1 MQNQKQWWAP
11 VRNGLI
17 MDHDARHYRRVRNAV
32 WLYLYLLLN
41 ADRKTGSLSRK
52 LRTIS
57 GDMGIS
63 KNMIMR
69 WFNILREEGYIATK
83 STGRCLV
90 IKITKWRSAE
100 ASKGELQKFQNPNP
114 RELKNPNS
122 PKPFFAQNHTNLSTK
137 RDGSFEPIDITIKRN
152 ILKSD
157 IDNKNFELDKGFK
170 PRTEKELLAKDLAE
184 ALNDQKNLPLYLS
197 YCKRYPEQLLRRVLS
212 EVKEL
217 PSEKIKKS
225 RGALF
230 NYLVQQYVRK
240 NNNQNI
246 GH

>member
-1 MQNQKQWWAP
+1 
-11 VRNGLI
+11 
-17 MDHDARHYRRVRNAV
+17 MDHDARHYRRMRSAV

-69 WFNILREEGYIATK
+69 WLNILRAEGYISTRN
-83 STGRCLV
+83 TGRCLI
-90 IKITKWRSAE
+90 IKIAKWRSAE
-100 ASKGELQKFQNPNP
+100 ASSGDNQKYRSQNFS
-114 RELKNPNS
+114 EYKNTNS
-122 PKPFFAQNHTNLSTK
+122 PKPFHPPISSNLSPK
-137 RDGSFEPIDITIKRN
+137 REGSFEPIDITIKRN

-157 IDNKNFELDKGFK
+157 IDNRNFSADKEFK
-170 PRTEKELLAKDLAE
+170 PRTEKELLAMDLAE
-184 ALNDQKNLPLYLS
+184 ALNDTKNLPLYLS
-197 YCKRYPEQLLRRVLS
+197 YCNKYPEQLLRRGLS

-217 PSEKIKKS
+217 PREKIRKS

-230 NYLVQQYVRK
+230 NYLVQKYANKQ
-240 NNNQNI
+240 NNQNP
-246 GH
+246 GD

>member
-11 VRNGLI
+11 VRNGLV
-17 MDHDARHYRRVRNAV
+17 MDHNARHYRRMRNAV

-41 ADRKTGSLSRK
+41 ADRKTGTLSRK

-69 WFNILREEGYIATK
+69 WLNILRTEGYIATK

-90 IKITKWRSAE
+90 IKIAKWRSAE
-100 ASKGELQKFQNPNP
+100 ASKEAIQKYRSQNFS
-114 RELKNPNS
+114 ESKNANS
-122 PKPFFAQNHTNLSTK
+122 PKPFHPPIPSNLSHK
-137 RDGSFEPIDITIKRN
+137 REGSFEPIDITIKRN

-157 IDNKNFELDKGFK
+157 IDNKSIYSEKGFK
-170 PRTEKELLAKDLAE
+170 PQTEKELLAIDLAE
-184 ALNDQKNLPLYLS
+184 ALNDNKNLPLYLS

-212 EVKEL
+212 EVKEM
-217 PSEKIKKS
+217 PQERIRKS

-230 NYLVQQYVRK
+230 NYLVQKSANKQ
-240 NNNQNI
+240 NNQNP

>member
-1 MQNQKQWWAP
+1 MEQ
-11 VRNGLI
+11 
-17 MDHDARHYRRVRNAV
+17 DASHYRKMRNAI

-41 ADRKTGSLSRK
+41 ADRKSGTLSRK

-69 WFNILREEGYIATK
+69 WLNILRTEGYIATK
-83 STGRCLV
+83 SNGRCLS
-90 IKITKWRSAE
+90 IKITKWRGTDAT
-100 ASKGELQKFQNPNP
+100 KDVFQSHQTTFSRGFKNPNP
-114 RELKNPNS
+114 Q
-122 PKPFFAQNHTNLSTK
+122 KPFYPQNSYNPSQK
-137 RDGSFEPIDITIKRN
+137 REGSFEPIDITIKRN

-157 IDNKNFELDKGFK
+157 IDNRNFEPEKGYK
-170 PRTEKELLAKDLAE
+170 PRTEKELLAMDLAE
-184 ALNDQKNLPLYLS
+184 ALNDTKNLPLYLS
-197 YCKRYPEQLLRRVLS
+197 YCNKYPEQLLRRVLG

-217 PSEKIKKS
+217 PREKIRKS

-230 NYLVQQYVRK
+230 NYLVQKYANKQD
-240 NNNQNI
+240 NQNP

>member
-1 MQNQKQWWAP
+1 
-11 VRNGLI
+11 
-17 MDHDARHYRRVRNAV
+17 MDHEARHYRKMRNAI

-69 WFNILREEGYIATK
+69 WLNILREEGYIATK

-90 IKITKWRSAE
+90 IKIAKWRSAE
-100 ASKGELQKFQNPNP
+100 ALKEAIQKHQYQNFS
-114 RELKNPNS
+114 ELKNVNS
-122 PKPFFAQNHTNLSTK
+122 PKASFPKKPSNLSHE
-137 RDGSFEPIDITIKRN
+137 RESSFEPIDITIKRN

-157 IDNKNFELDKGFK
+157 IDNNFELKKDFK
-170 PRTEKELLAKDLAE
+170 PRTEKELLAMDLAE
-184 ALNDQKNLPLYLS
+184 ALNDTRNLPLYLS
-197 YCKRYPEQLLRRVLS
+197 YCNKYPEQLLRRVLS

-217 PSEKIKKS
+217 PQEKIRKS
-225 RGALF
+225 KGALF
-230 NYLVQQYVRK
+230 NYLVQKYANK
-240 NNNQNI
+240 KDNQNP